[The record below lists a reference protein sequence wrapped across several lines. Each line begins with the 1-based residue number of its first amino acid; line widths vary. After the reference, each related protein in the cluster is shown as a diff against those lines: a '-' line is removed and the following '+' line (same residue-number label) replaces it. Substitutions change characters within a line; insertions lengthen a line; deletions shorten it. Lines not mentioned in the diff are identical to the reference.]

1 MIRKLLI
8 TTAAAALM
16 AGGAY
21 AQTQPAPAQPAAEA
35 PAVQA
40 PLAKA
45 DGQLATNIIG
55 ETVYNGTGDTAENIG
70 DVNDLVIGADGAI
83 EQMIVG
89 VGGFL
94 GIGEKNVAVDYKTAE
109 WAEKNGDRWLVV
121 GMSKEE
127 LGAAPAFDP
136 TPYEPAQPVA
146 AAEPAAPAAPADN
159 STTAMTPAPA
169 APADTAQ
176 APAAAP
182 AAPADTA
189 QAPAAP
195 AADATSTAAIDKS
208 TLTEVP
214 ADKLSTDTLKGTTV
228 YGADDTNL
236 GEIGDVIVTADG
248 KVDAVVIDVGGFL
261 GVGEKPVAV
270 GMDNLAF
277 MADKDG
283 NQYLYTTF
291 TKEQLEAHP
300 AYDAATFAEKRDEQV
315 LKLTR

>member
-176 APAAAP
+176 LRRQRPQRLQTLP
-182 AAPADTA
+182 RLRLHRRPTLPRLRPSTSRLSPRFRLTSSA
-189 QAPAAP
+189 Q
-195 AADATSTAAIDKS
+195 I
-208 TLTEVP
+208 
-214 ADKLSTDTLKGTTV
+214 
-228 YGADDTNL
+228 
-236 GEIGDVIVTADG
+236 
-248 KVDAVVIDVGGFL
+248 
-261 GVGEKPVAV
+261 
-270 GMDNLAF
+270 
-277 MADKDG
+277 
-283 NQYLYTTF
+283 
-291 TKEQLEAHP
+291 
-300 AYDAATFAEKRDEQV
+300 R
-315 LKLTR
+315 

>member
-1 MIRKLLI
+1 M
-8 TTAAAALM
+8 
-16 AGGAY
+16 
-21 AQTQPAPAQPAAEA
+21 
-35 PAVQA
+35 
-40 PLAKA
+40 
-45 DGQLATNIIG
+45 
-55 ETVYNGTGDTAENIG
+55 
-70 DVNDLVIGADGAI
+70 NDIVIAADGAI

-182 AAPADTA
+182 AAPCRHCPGSGCTGGRRYHRLR
-189 QAPAAP
+189 PS
-195 AADATSTAAIDKS
+195 TSR
-208 TLTEVP
+208 L
-214 ADKLSTDTLKGTTV
+214 
-228 YGADDTNL
+228 
-236 GEIGDVIVTADG
+236 
-248 KVDAVVIDVGGFL
+248 
-261 GVGEKPVAV
+261 
-270 GMDNLAF
+270 
-277 MADKDG
+277 
-283 NQYLYTTF
+283 
-291 TKEQLEAHP
+291 
-300 AYDAATFAEKRDEQV
+300 
-315 LKLTR
+315 